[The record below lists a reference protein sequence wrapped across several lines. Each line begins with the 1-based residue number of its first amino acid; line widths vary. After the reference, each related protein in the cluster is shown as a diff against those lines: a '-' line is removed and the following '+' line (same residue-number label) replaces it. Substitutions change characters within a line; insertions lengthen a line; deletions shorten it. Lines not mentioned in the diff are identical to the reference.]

1 MSAGHGF
8 REAVKFYLP
17 KLLLGP
23 IGHAQLY
30 LDYIKILL
38 QLSPSQEDKES
49 FEQVQ
54 GLLKPLQCELQG
66 ISSLLPKYECFYR
79 LLFPG

>member
-1 MSAGHGF
+1 MQASKLLSAGHGF

-23 IGHAQLY
+23 IWHAFSYFEYVKLM
-30 LDYIKILL
+30 LS
-38 QLSPSQEDKES
+38 LSPSQEDKEI

-54 GLLKPLQCELQG
+54 GLLNPLESRLKE
-66 ISSLLPKYECFYR
+66 IVASLPKYVKY
-79 LLFPG
+79 